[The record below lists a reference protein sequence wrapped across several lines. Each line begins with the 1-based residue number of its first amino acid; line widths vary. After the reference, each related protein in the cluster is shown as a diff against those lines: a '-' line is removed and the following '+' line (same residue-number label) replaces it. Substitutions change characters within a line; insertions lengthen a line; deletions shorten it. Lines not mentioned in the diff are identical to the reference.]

1 VGAFTFKG
9 LNLRKLVEA
18 AFDTTSGHDHD
29 GKNSKAVTVGTVA
42 AGALA
47 ANATGRAMMADD
59 YFNAA
64 TLAAKVDADAFT
76 NAVCDAAYAAN
87 AFAADADSRA
97 IFADGIWTLAKLA
110 AEARTH
116 ILSAQVET
124 LAAGVDIADRVI
136 FEVPAGFAAKI
147 LTATLISQGTAE
159 GIDGGNKCTVLLE
172 DASSNAL
179 VTKEFDLDPA
189 FPASGSS
196 VSLGTISTDYDD
208 IAEGG
213 KILLS
218 VTNGT
223 NANPPAFVLQI
234 TYALSAAA

>member
-1 VGAFTFKG
+1 VGAFSFRG
-9 LNLRKLVEA
+9 LNLRKLIEA

-29 GKNSKAVTVGTVA
+29 GTNSKAVTVGTVA

-47 ANATGRAMMADD
+47 ASVAGRAMMADN
-59 YFNAA
+59 YFDAA
-64 TLAAKVDADAFT
+64 TAAAKIANDALT
-76 NAVCDAAYAAN
+76 NAVCDAKFAAN

-116 ILSAQVET
+116 ILSVQVED
-124 LAAGVDIADRVI
+124 LAAGVDIADRVV

-147 LTATLISQGTAE
+147 KSATLISQGTPA
-159 GIDGGNKCTVLLE
+159 GVDDSNKCTVLLE

-179 VTKEFDLDPA
+179 VTKDFDADPA
-189 FPASGSS
+189 FPAAGTS
-196 VSLGTISTDYDD
+196 VSLGTIDTDYDD
-208 IAEGG
+208 LAAGG

-223 NANPPAFVLQI
+223 TANPPAFVLQI
-234 TYALSAAA
+234 VYELSAAA

>member
-1 VGAFTFKG
+1 M
-9 LNLRKLVEA
+9 
-18 AFDTTSGHDHD
+18 
-29 GKNSKAVTVGTVA
+29 NSKSVTVGTVA

-64 TLAAKVDADAFT
+64 TLAAKVDADAMTKEF
-76 NAVCDAAYAAN
+76 CDATFVAN

-110 AEARTH
+110 ADARTH
-116 ILSAQVET
+116 ILSVQVET
-124 LAAGVDIADRVI
+124 LAAGVDIADRAI
-136 FEVPAGFAAKI
+136 FEVPEGFAAKI
-147 LTATLISQGTAE
+147 LTATLISQGTAL

-179 VTKEFDLDPA
+179 VTKEFDLDHV
-189 FPASGSS
+189 FPAAGSS
-196 VSLGTISTDYDD
+196 VPLGAISTDYDD
-208 IAEGG
+208 IEAGG

-223 NANPPAFVLQI
+223 NVNPPAFVLQI